1 MRSISVPADV
11 RQLGWVASGLVELD
25 SSGIG
30 RFGLE
35 RADEAL
41 ESDLDPT
48 VPNPSSTRMNT
59 KKATT
64 EQSSFVAIPGCLSDR
79 CANVDADLRTR
90 LNHSLRIWRAGWV
103 HALTSSNLASSARLA
118 RDQRFRVCCS
128 FGRGALPHHRGGAPP
143 VLRREAAHLVEMS
156 APALVDA
163 IGDVCSRFFNRAGQ
177 PVTFPCSER
186 PLGLNLQPLMQ
197 IPV

>member
-1 MRSISVPADV
+1 VD
-11 RQLGWVASGLVELD
+11 L
-25 SSGIG
+25 SS
-30 RFGLE
+30 
-35 RADEAL
+35 
-41 ESDLDPT
+41 SP
-48 VPNPSSTRMNT
+48 
-59 KKATT
+59 
-64 EQSSFVAIPGCLSDR
+64 EQSSGDNTSTELSPTKSPVASIVINGQRASRYASVIMVTFLAGTNSRAPTGHLCP
-79 CANVDADLRTR
+79 ADD
-90 LNHSLRIWRAGWV
+90 
-103 HALTSSNLASSARLA
+103 SSTA

-143 VLRREAAHLVEMS
+143 VLRREAAHFVDMS